1 MGDLVMNS
9 VLILY
14 WSKSGNTEKVAHAIR
29 EGLER
34 AAVKVVVKRIEEA
47 ERIDWFEY
55 DLVCIGAPSYQWHTP
70 EPMTSFLQNRF
81 KQYRQHGRIKP
92 SSPRVPGKKALVFC
106 TYSGPHTGIDEAIPC
121 GKYMGQFFEHLGI
134 TVLDE
139 WYVLSEFHGSLENS
153 TKGRMGDIRG
163 KPTVEELKAIS
174 VKAEKLAAGI

>member
-1 MGDLVMNS
+1 
-9 VLILY
+9 
-14 WSKSGNTEKVAHAIR
+14 
-29 EGLER
+29 
-34 AAVKVVVKRIEEA
+34 
-47 ERIDWFEY
+47 
-55 DLVCIGAPSYQWHTP
+55 
-70 EPMTSFLQNRF
+70 
-81 KQYRQHGRIKP
+81 
-92 SSPRVPGKKALVFC
+92 VFC